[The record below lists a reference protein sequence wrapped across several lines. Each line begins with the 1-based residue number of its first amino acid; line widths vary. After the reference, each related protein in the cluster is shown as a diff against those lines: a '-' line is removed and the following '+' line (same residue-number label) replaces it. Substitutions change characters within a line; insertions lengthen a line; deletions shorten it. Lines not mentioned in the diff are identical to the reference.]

1 SKPNNSGAA
10 LYSLFPYT
18 TLFRCQHE
26 ELPCRHFERDVVDD
40 GRPLI
45 PFGALVE
52 RDRHR
57 WRTLASARY
66 EGQSCGSNKMVI
78 GARKA
83 AMRNHAGRIH
93 RNPGFVLNESVMV
106 RVSGA
111 RWK

>member
-26 ELPCRHFERDVVDD
+26 ELPFRHFERDVVDD

-45 PFGALVE
+45 PFGDLVE

-83 AMRNHAGRIH
+83 AIDRKSTRLNSSHAK
-93 RNPGFVLNESVMV
+93 NSYAVFCL
-106 RVSGA
+106 
-111 RWK
+111 